1 MNRAEDILCF
11 QTENSRRAA
20 GIGILMMEND
30 ERAKETDMFKME
42 LWAIWRDV
50 DIFRWN
56 YIVSCARRYISKRN
70 K

>member
-30 ERAKETDMFKME
+30 ERAKEMDIFKME
-42 LWAIWRDV
+42 L
-50 DIFRWN
+50 
-56 YIVSCARRYISKRN
+56 
-70 K
+70 